1 MATKKETH
9 LSLVA
14 RSFGFDPEE
23 SRHHFLVNI
32 PRGSKQDIEISEHF
46 TWSEQSG
53 SSMMTLSGESDGQIR
68 VILARPKWDAIADPL
83 RAAFNQRLRKSGRR
97 QGAWKVGK
105 NLLRRELGKELVLLA
120 WAVEEADPGLIPN
133 ALANWEG
140 LVPEER
146 WWLYT
151 QTAAATGH
159 GLRDRGKG
167 WRKAVRF
174 ALTENPVG
182 DRAKEQAVV
191 PEFFKIAVERSER
204 QQTLFEVN
212 ENASTAAAKEK

>member
-97 QGAWKVGK
+97 QGAWKAGK
-105 NLLRRELGKELVLLA
+105 HLLRRESGKELVLLA

-167 WRKAVRF
+167 GGRPCG
-174 ALTENPVG
+174 LH
-182 DRAKEQAVV
+182 
-191 PEFFKIAVERSER
+191 
-204 QQTLFEVN
+204 
-212 ENASTAAAKEK
+212 